1 MPALRASVSR
11 WYLLFIAVVGMIYFP
26 FLEWQGQVA
35 AWAVIGLSS
44 VTAIIYGTY
53 RNRPNVPRAWGV
65 LAAGVFLF
73 ITGDTMYKFSNQ
85 ILHHTPPFPSI
96 IDVIYITMYPTL
108 AVGLLLLVRA
118 RVPGGDRA
126 SLLDALT
133 VTAGL
138 ALLSWVFLIVPYFRA
153 PDLSILERLTSVAYP
168 LGDVLLLAMLAHL
181 WSAGGLRNAAGRF
194 LAIGT
199 VGCLV
204 SDSLYGA
211 IQLHGTWHDGN
222 PVDFGW
228 MLFYACWGAA
238 ALHPSM
244 RDLAKPV
251 LAATHRTSRSR
262 LFLLAGVSLIA
273 PIVLLS
279 ETMFGTPVDA
289 AVIGVA
295 AGVMFLLVLTRMA
308 GLVNVH
314 QQAVTRE
321 QVLRSAAADLVA
333 ASGREALYEAVL
345 ADVGALAS
353 GQGEIS
359 VSMAVAQGTGADL
372 EIVAR
377 SENSGA
383 AQEVLPAP
391 VSLPA
396 GLRDQL
402 LTGDAARCQL
412 SDFPEL
418 GGSEDKPSLLICPL
432 VTDDKLSGLVAV
444 ASAREWPV
452 DLARAIETLSSQVA
466 LALESEALTEAFHA
480 ARSEARFQALVQN
493 ASDVIL
499 IVHPDTTIIYQ
510 TPSTKRILGYQEG
523 LEGSRLTELL
533 HPDDVQQAIAVW
545 NDTAYRTDA
554 STAVAWRL
562 RHQDGS
568 WRDVE
573 VVANNLLGDAD
584 VEGIVLTIRDVSDRK
599 RLEEELKH
607 QAFHDSLCGLANRAL
622 FGDRLE
628 QALARAARSQ
638 RPLAVLFIDLD
649 DFKIINDTLGHSAGD
664 ELLVAVAQRLT
675 EALRAGDTAARFG
688 GDEFAVLLEDVR
700 DLEEARFVAERIISS
715 LRPTV
720 TVGDQQVNVQA
731 SLGIALSPEGS
742 DSPSDLLQAA
752 DVAMY
757 AAKARGK
764 GCCEVYEPMLRD
776 AIIERLERTSDLQRA
791 LDARE
796 FELYYQPIV
805 DLADSR
811 IIGVEALARWNHPVR
826 GLCLP
831 KDFIALAEDTGLIIP
846 FSRWV
851 LEEAC
856 KQARSWH
863 VAGAPELTVS
873 VNISAR
879 HFQQEGIVDDV
890 ARAIEL
896 AGLDPASLVLEITE
910 SALLQDAGAVVTRM
924 IDLKMLGV
932 QFAIDDF
939 GTGYSSLSYLQRFP
953 IDILKVDKSFV
964 DGVGDSVEEGALA
977 DAIVQLGRTLHLQT
991 IAEGIEQPRQ
1001 VAGLRAMA
1009 CHYGQGFFF
1018 ERPGTAQAIGELI
1031 ARQHAL
1037 VLPDGSTSNGVALN
1051 GHLHATG
1058 VQR

>member
-1 MPALRASVSR
+1 MAALRASSSR
-11 WYLLFIAVVGMIYFP
+11 WYVLFVAVVGMVYFP
-26 FLEWQGQVA
+26 FLEWPGQVA

-44 VTAIIYGTY
+44 VAAIIYGTY
-53 RNRPNVPRAWGV
+53 RNRPNVPVAWGI
-65 LAAGVFLF
+65 LASGLFLF

-181 WSAGGLRNAAGRF
+181 WSAGGLRNAAGRL

-251 LAATHRTSRSR
+251 PASTHRTSRSR

-273 PIVLLS
+273 PIVLIS
-279 ETMFGTPVDA
+279 ESVFSKPVDA
-289 AVIGVA
+289 AMIGAA
-295 AGVMFLLVLTRMA
+295 AGVMFLLVLARMA
-308 GLVNVH
+308 GLVSVH

-333 ASGREALYEAVL
+333 ASGREALYGAIL
-345 ADVGALAS
+345 KDVTALAS

-359 VSMAVAQGTGADL
+359 VTMAVSRGTTADL
-372 EIVAR
+372 EIIAR
-377 SENSGA
+377 SENSGHR
-383 AQEVLPAP
+383 QELLPTPLAI
-391 VSLPA
+391 PA
-396 GLRDQL
+396 GLKDQL
-402 LTGDAARCQL
+402 LTGDSVRCTL
-412 SDFPEL
+412 SDFPEV
-418 GGSEDKPSLLICPL
+418 GGSPEESSLLICPL
-432 VTDDKLSGLVAV
+432 VTDDELRGLVSV

-499 IVHPDTTIIYQ
+499 IVQPDTTIVYQ
-510 TPSTKRILGYQEG
+510 TPSTKRILGYEDG
-523 LEGSRLTELL
+523 LEGRRLTTLL
-533 HPDDVQQAIAVW
+533 HPDDAQQAIAVW
-545 NDTAYRTDA
+545 NETAYRSDP
-554 STAVAWRL
+554 STAVEWRL

-573 VVANNLLGDAD
+573 VATNNLLGDSD

-607 QAFHDSLCGLANRAL
+607 QAFHDLLSGLANRAL

-628 QALARAARSQ
+628 HALARAARVEK
-638 RPLAVLFIDLD
+638 PLAVLFLDLD

-664 ELLVAVAQRLT
+664 ELLVAVARRLS

-700 DLEEARFVAERIISS
+700 DLEEARAVAERIIAA
-715 LRPTV
+715 LRPPV
-720 TVGDQQVNVQA
+720 TIGDRQVNVQA
-731 SLGIALSPEGS
+731 SVGIALSPSGA
-742 DSPSDLLQAA
+742 DSPSELLQAA

-757 AAKARGK
+757 EAKARGK

-776 AIIERLERTSDLQRA
+776 AIIERLERTSDFKRA
-791 LDARE
+791 LDANE
-796 FELYYQPIV
+796 FVLYYQPIV
-805 DLADSR
+805 DLDDSR
-811 IIGVEALARWNHPVR
+811 VIGVEALARWNHPEHGMR
-826 GLCLP
+826 PP
-831 KDFIALAEDTGLIIP
+831 KDFIELAEETGLVIP
-846 FSRWV
+846 FGRWV
-851 LEEAC
+851 LQEAC
-856 KQARSWH
+856 KQAHAWH
-863 VAGAPELTVS
+863 VRGAPGLTVS

-879 HFQQEGIVDDV
+879 HFQHEGIVDDV
-890 ARAIEL
+890 ARAIEM
-896 AGLDPASLVLEITE
+896 AGLDPASLVLKITE

-977 DAIVQLGRTLHLQT
+977 EAIVQLGRTLHLQT
-991 IAEGIEQPRQ
+991 IAEGIELSRQ
-1001 VAGLRAMA
+1001 VEGLRSIG

-1018 ERPGTAQAIGELI
+1018 ERPCTVQAIDTLI
-1031 ARQHAL
+1031 ARQHASDR
-1037 VLPDGSTSNGVALN
+1037 PAAPASNGAPLD
-1051 GHLHATG
+1051 GRLERTG
-1058 VQR
+1058 VHI